1 MGHFGTS
8 LLHPSGRE
16 RSDQPL
22 LDTVKYVP
30 PIREPRG
37 GGGSLTDFGRMP
49 NLFIIGAAKA
59 GTTALYD
66 YLAQHPRVFHSRPKE
81 PMFFSREEL
90 HARGLGWYE
99 GTFFEGAEG
108 YPVRAE
114 ATPHYLYWSE
124 KVAPRIKE
132 AYGERPVKFIASF
145 RDPVS
150 RAYSWYWN
158 MVREGREDLGFEQAL
173 QAEERR
179 LEQNHDELR
188 RLGSMVYGYFAGG
201 RYASLLRPYL
211 ELFAPED
218 FFFVFQ
224 DDLKSRLNETCEEIF
239 GFLGIEP
246 SIQIN
251 TSNSNPAAMPRSRL
265 LHKTLRQRSSLK
277 EIIKPFVPS
286 GARGALKE
294 KLMQANLKETPY
306 APLDPWLAHELRLS
320 YATEVEELEKI
331 TGRDLSSWKAG

>member
-1 MGHFGTS
+1 LPNF
-8 LLHPSGRE
+8 
-16 RSDQPL
+16 D
-22 LDTVKYVP
+22 
-30 PIREPRG
+30 
-37 GGGSLTDFGRMP
+37 RMP

-66 YLAQHPRVFHSRPKE
+66 YLTQHPEVFLSRVKE
-81 PMFFSREEL
+81 PMFFSREEYY
-90 HARGLGWYE
+90 ARGLDWYE
-99 GTFFEGAEG
+99 DVYFEGAED

-132 AYGERPVKFIASF
+132 VYGEIPVKFIVSF

-158 MVREGREDLGFEQAL
+158 MVREGREDLDFDEAL
-173 QAEERR
+173 RVE
-179 LEQNHDELR
+179 ELR
-188 RLGSMVYGYFAGG
+188 LKQNRHELYQLGSMVYGYSAGS

-211 ELFAPED
+211 ELFSLEN

-224 DDLKSRLNETCEEIF
+224 DDLRSRVNETCEEIF
-239 GFLGIEP
+239 KFLGIDS

-265 LHKTLRQRSSLK
+265 LHKTLRRRFRFK
-277 EIIKPFVPS
+277 ELIKPFMPNRVRRP
-286 GARGALKE
+286 LK
-294 KLMQANLKETPY
+294 KKVMQVNLKETPY
-306 APLDPWLAHELRLS
+306 VPLDPQLAHELRLS
-320 YATEVEELEKI
+320 YRTEIEKLEKI
-331 TGRDLSSWKAG
+331 TGRELSSWKAG